1 MIANLLKLLDLS
13 LSTFHYHTERC
24 GKTVYKVA
32 ISVQKKQKIAGLE
45 TRNLF
50 FISIAFVCFFCFT
63 NDLFSFG
70 LGDVRKHI
78 DKVKQ
83 TGAKI
88 GKTAAKAFSDI
99 SEEEQYYIGRS
110 VGANLLGKYKL
121 SECGRLK
128 EYVSAIGQTLAT
140 ASERPD
146 TFKGYHF
153 IVLDEPEQVNA
164 FSVPSGFIFISTG
177 LIAKAENEDE
187 LAGALAHEVAHIV
200 YHHPS
205 ESIKNVYQDQLK
217 KDLIDLAGEKVSESQ
232 KSELI
237 SGLAKGLN
245 KVSGMIVD
253 SAAKGYSREKEEESD
268 LMAAQIMVDAG
279 YDPNALTSIIRKLQP
294 IEKGGLGTHGNLEK
308 RAEKVSDFIKKL
320 ERHPEITNI
329 RKIRFDQVVRH

>member
-1 MIANLLKLLDLS
+1 MNKPKMGLLQIL
-13 LSTFHYHTERC
+13 FVI
-24 GKTVYKVA
+24 VY
-32 ISVQKKQKIAGLE
+32 
-45 TRNLF
+45 
-50 FISIAFVCFFCFT
+50 FFCFT
-63 NDLFSFG
+63 GYLYSFSF
-70 LGDVRKHI
+70 DDARKHI
-78 DKVKQ
+78 DNAKQ

-88 GKTAAKAFSDI
+88 GKTATKAFSDI

-110 VGANLLGKYKL
+110 AGANLLGKYKL
-121 SECGRLK
+121 YESRRLS
-128 EYVSAIGQTLAT
+128 EYVSAIGQTLVI

-205 ESIKNVYQDQLK
+205 ESIKKVYKDQLK
-217 KDLIDLAGEKVSESQ
+217 KDVITLTEEKVSESQ
-232 KSELI
+232 KNELI

-245 KVSGMIVD
+245 KVSCMVVD
-253 SAAKGYSREKEEESD
+253 FAAKGYSREKEEEAD

-279 YDPNALTSIIRKLQP
+279 YDPNALTSLIMKLQP
-294 IEKGGLGTHGNLEK
+294 IDKGALGTHGNLEK
-308 RAEKVSDFIKKL
+308 RAEKISEFIKEL
-320 ERHPEITNI
+320 ERYPEIANI
-329 RKIRFDQVVRH
+329 RTKRFNQAVTRQGVLRTGGIIKEQNKIQLLKE

>member
-1 MIANLLKLLDLS
+1 MENFKGI
-13 LSTFHYHTERC
+13 
-24 GKTVYKVA
+24 
-32 ISVQKKQKIAGLE
+32 KKMNKSK
-45 TRNLF
+45 RNLF
-50 FISIAFVCFFCFT
+50 FISLAFVCFFCFT
-63 NDLFSFG
+63 NDLFSFD

-88 GKTAAKAFSDI
+88 GKTATKAFSDI

-121 SECGRLK
+121 SEYVRLK
-128 EYVSAIGQTLAT
+128 KYVSAIGQTLAT

-164 FSVPSGFIFISTG
+164 FAVPSGFIFISTG
-177 LIAKAENEDE
+177 LITEAENEDE

-205 ESIKNVYQDQLK
+205 ESIKKVYQDQLK
-217 KDLIDLAGEKVSESQ
+217 KDLISLTEEKLSESQ

-237 SGLAKGLN
+237 SKLAKGLN
-245 KVSGMIVD
+245 KVSCMIVD
-253 SAAKGYSREKEEESD
+253 LAAQGYSREKEEEAD

-279 YDPNALTSIIRKLQP
+279 YDPNALTSIIMKLQP
-294 IEKGGLGTHGNLEK
+294 IDKGGTGTHGNLEK
-308 RAEKVSDFIKKL
+308 RAENISEFIKKL
-320 ERHPEITNI
+320 KRLPGIADI
-329 RKIRFDQVVRH
+329 RTKRFNQAVARLRS